1 MWPNKNAIVFP
12 PSVTP
17 NKESI
22 FDSFLHPVAFPL
34 DDDRFLVVQQ
44 APGECRCQS
53 AVVIKDFRP
62 VLEDAISINDQR
74 SLFIAVA
81 DDLEEELGLRKKCF
95 VPEGALI
102 CVRFGRSEGEKP
114 QE

>member
-1 MWPNKNAIVFP
+1 MRPPRHFP
-12 PSVTP
+12 PATLHH
-17 NKESI
+17 KESI
-22 FDSFLHPVAFPL
+22 FDSSLHPVAFPL
-34 DDDRFLVVQQ
+34 DDDRYRVVQQ
-44 APGECRCQS
+44 AVGECRCQS
-53 AVVIKDFRP
+53 VVVVKDFRP